1 MKDQQPPLPHPHT
14 PEEEAIVEIL
24 TAPIETDD
32 DYKKL
37 AELADDGE

>member
-1 MKDQQPPLPHPHT
+1 MTNKIEPPSPHT
-14 PEEEAIVEIL
+14 PEEEAMAEIL

-37 AELADDGE
+37 AELADDDE